1 MIRRH
6 GIFGL
11 RLILQHGGVLLD
23 IAGQR
28 LDRHLVVALGIDGK
42 NTRVRRLGSLD
53 GTGNAVRG
61 AQLIAIERVARDR
74 RPRVFACVVLARTGE
89 LEHDGKGRT
98 RANGVVLV
106 VFYVFGQGDGLL
118 GGQIAAVQPHAAALP
133 CAIIRCFDRRLRCDD
148 HAARA
153 TRRSWLVLQMQLA
166 WRCGGR

>member
-1 MIRRH
+1 MIHRH
-6 GIFGL
+6 GIVGI
-11 RLILQHGGVLLD
+11 RLVLHHGSVLLD

-28 LDRHLVVALGIDGK
+28 PNRYLIVALGVNGK
-42 NTRVRRLGSLD
+42 NARVRRFGSLD

-61 AQLIAIERVARDR
+61 AQFVAIERIARDC
-74 RPRVFACVVLARTGE
+74 RPGVFFCLVQVLIGAF
-89 LEHDGKGRT
+89 EHDGKGRT

-106 VFYVFGQGDGLL
+106 VFYVFGQEDGLL

-166 WRCGGR
+166 WRCGSR

>member
-1 MIRRH
+1 M
-6 GIFGL
+6 GGL
-11 RLILQHGGVLLD
+11 NRAFD
-23 IAGQR
+23 
-28 LDRHLVVALGIDGK
+28 
-42 NTRVRRLGSLD
+42 
-53 GTGNAVRG
+53 AVRG
-61 AQLIAIERVARDR
+61 AQLVAIERIARDR
-74 RPRVFACVVLARTGE
+74 RPCIFACVVLARTGE

-133 CAIIRCFDRRLRCDD
+133 CAIIRRFDRRLRRNH

-166 WRCGGR
+166 WRCGSR